1 MLMKKKI
8 AVLRANALGDFIF
21 ALPALRALKETYP
34 DNEIVYLGKKM
45 HQALLTDR
53 PGPVDRVVV
62 VPPYP
67 GVGEAEH
74 YEPDHALVESFF
86 EQMQQEQFDI
96 AIQMHGGGGFSNPF
110 LQKLGARLNVGL
122 QAPDAP
128 PLDINIPYVVYYSE
142 ILRFLEVVSYLGANT
157 RHIAPAITVMDKD
170 LQEARAA
177 MPGQYTG
184 RIAVIHP
191 GATDPHRHWP
201 AIHFAKVAD
210 YLVNEGYT
218 VYINGVAEESYLADA
233 ILQNMQQRKGA
244 YSLCG
249 KLGIC
254 GLTGLLSMAA
264 IVVSNDSGPLH
275 LAYALRVPAVGI
287 YWVGNMITGT
297 PMTSALARPLISWT
311 SQCPLCGLETKK
323 LKTTITSCK
332 HNTSF
337 VADITV
343 DDVIHSVQDL
353 LCNMH
358 ELKAV
363 I

>member
-1 MLMKKKI
+1 MKKI

-34 DNEIVYLGKKM
+34 DDEIVYLGKKM
-45 HQALLTDR
+45 HQAFLTDR

-74 YEPDHALVESFF
+74 YQPDQEQVDTFF

-110 LQKLGARLNVGL
+110 VQRLGARLNVGL

-128 PLDINIPYVVYYSE
+128 PLDINIPYIVYYSE
-142 ILRFLEVVSYLGANT
+142 ILRYLEVVSYLGATT
-157 RHIAPAITVMDKD
+157 RHMAPDITVTDKD
-170 LQEARAA
+170 LQEARAV
-177 MPGQYTG
+177 MPEQHTG

-191 GATDPHRHWP
+191 GATDPRRHWP
-201 AIHFAKVAD
+201 AINFAQVAD
-210 YLVNEGYT
+210 HLVKEGYT
-218 VYINGVAEESYLADA
+218 VYINGVKEECYLADA
-233 ILQNMQQRKGA
+233 VLQNMHLRDGA
-244 YSLCG
+244 CSLCG
-249 KLGIC
+249 KLSVC
-254 GLTGLLSMAA
+254 GLTGLLSMADV
-264 IVVSNDSGPLH
+264 VVSNDSGPLH

-287 YWVGNMITGT
+287 YWVGNLITGM
-297 PMTSALARPLISWT
+297 PMTSALARPLVSWT
-311 SQCPLCGLETKK
+311 TKCPLCGVETKK
-323 LKTTITSCK
+323 METDFAECR
-332 HNTSF
+332 HNASF
-337 VADITV
+337 VADVTAE
-343 DDVIHSVQDL
+343 DVIQSVQEL
-353 LCNMH
+353 LSSMH

>member
-1 MLMKKKI
+1 MKKI

-45 HQALLTDR
+45 HQAFLTDR

-74 YEPDHALVESFF
+74 YQPDSEELELFF
-86 EQMQQEQFDI
+86 EQMQNEQFDI

-110 LQKLGARLNVGL
+110 VQKLGARLNVGL
-122 QAPDAP
+122 QARDAP
-128 PLDINIPYVVYYSE
+128 PLDINIPYIVHYSE
-142 ILRFLEVVSYLGANT
+142 ILRYLELVSYLGATT
-157 RHIAPAITVMDKD
+157 RHTAPAITVTDKD

-177 MPGQYTG
+177 LPEQHNG

-191 GATDPHRHWP
+191 GATDPRRHWP
-201 AIHFAKVAD
+201 AINFAQVAD
-210 YLVNEGYT
+210 HLVEEGYT
-218 VYINGVAEESYLADA
+218 VYINGLEEESYLADA
-233 ILQNMQQRKGA
+233 VMQNMHQREGA
-244 YSLCG
+244 HSLCG
-249 KLGIC
+249 KLSIC
-254 GLTGLLSMAA
+254 GLTGLLSLADV
-264 IVVSNDSGPLH
+264 VVSNDSGPLH

-287 YWVGNMITGT
+287 YWVGNLITGM

-311 SQCPLCGLETKK
+311 TTCPLCGLETKK
-323 LKTTITSCK
+323 MKTDIFAECR
-332 HNTSF
+332 HNASF
-337 VADITV
+337 VADVTV
-343 DDVIHSVQDL
+343 ADVIQSVQEL
-353 LCNMH
+353 LSNMH